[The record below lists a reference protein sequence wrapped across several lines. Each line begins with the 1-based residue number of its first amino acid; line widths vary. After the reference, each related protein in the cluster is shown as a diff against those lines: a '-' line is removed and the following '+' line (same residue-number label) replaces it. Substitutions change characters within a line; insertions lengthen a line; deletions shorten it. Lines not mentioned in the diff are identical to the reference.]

1 MAFLTKCLGGGKELL
16 PCKKLMLMRRFVGS
30 RLNDGDDVNLY
41 RATNIYKKAMLG
53 QSLCQNN
60 KERYMNRG
68 RRKKDEKKKQRMIY
82 VWPVTSQ
89 SCLLENPSVSSTV
102 GLTWVCSVFILFF
115 LQVVNATSLEAFLA
129 GNITATTTSEGQT
142 TLPTTTI
149 IQASELPLE
158 QVAASD
164 STTVIT
170 TDGVPASS
178 ADVELGSNYVM
189 CVQNMK
195 TERIENEGSTA
206 AVAPERLPESST
218 NIQTISGSASQ
229 EPSHKRQKV
238 N

>member
-1 MAFLTKCLGGGKELL
+1 
-16 PCKKLMLMRRFVGS
+16 MLYLF
-30 RLNDGDDVNLY
+30 
-41 RATNIYKKAMLG
+41 
-53 QSLCQNN
+53 
-60 KERYMNRG
+60 
-68 RRKKDEKKKQRMIY
+68 
-82 VWPVTSQ
+82 
-89 SCLLENPSVSSTV
+89 
-102 GLTWVCSVFILFF
+102 FF

-164 STTVIT
+164 STTIIT

-218 NIQTISGSASQ
+218 SIQTVSGSASQ

>member
-1 MAFLTKCLGGGKELL
+1 
-16 PCKKLMLMRRFVGS
+16 MLYLF
-30 RLNDGDDVNLY
+30 
-41 RATNIYKKAMLG
+41 
-53 QSLCQNN
+53 
-60 KERYMNRG
+60 
-68 RRKKDEKKKQRMIY
+68 
-82 VWPVTSQ
+82 
-89 SCLLENPSVSSTV
+89 
-102 GLTWVCSVFILFF
+102 FF

-164 STTVIT
+164 STTIIT

-178 ADVELGSNYVM
+178 DVELGSNYVM

-218 NIQTISGSASQ
+218 SIQTVSGSASQ

>member
-1 MAFLTKCLGGGKELL
+1 MGLPTSMRKPCLWH
-16 PCKKLMLMRRFVGS
+16 
-30 RLNDGDDVNLY
+30 
-41 RATNIYKKAMLG
+41 MLG
-53 QSLCQNN
+53 QSLCQND
-60 KERYMNRG
+60 KERCMHS
-68 RRKKDEKKKQRMIY
+68 RRWKEETTENDLCVVCHFSKLSLGESEGKQYCRTHMGMFCI
-82 VWPVTSQ
+82 
-89 SCLLENPSVSSTV
+89 
-102 GLTWVCSVFILFF
+102 F

-195 TERIENEGSTA
+195 TERIENEGSTV
-206 AVAPERLPESST
+206 AVAPERLPESSA
-218 NIQTISGSASQ
+218 NIQTISGSSSQ

-238 N
+238 NWWWGATVCVLVKICRRVQCQLWASCC